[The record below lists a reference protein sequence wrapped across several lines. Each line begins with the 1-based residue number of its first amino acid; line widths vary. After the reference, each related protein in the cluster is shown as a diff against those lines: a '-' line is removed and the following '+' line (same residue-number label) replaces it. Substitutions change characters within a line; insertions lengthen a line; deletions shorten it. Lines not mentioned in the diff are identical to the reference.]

1 MDKKLSNKKIIASA
15 SVLIVI
21 LLALFFVYHNFFPKG
36 TEGENITVT
45 VITPDHDP
53 TEIKIKT
60 NAEFLRQFWMKRI
73 WFRYH
78 VWRFLNGGGG

>member
-36 TEGENITVT
+36 TEGEKHYCNS
-45 VITPDHDP
+45 H
-53 TEIKIKT
+53 
-60 NAEFLRQFWMKRI
+60 NSRS
-73 WFRYH
+73 
-78 VWRFLNGGGG
+78 